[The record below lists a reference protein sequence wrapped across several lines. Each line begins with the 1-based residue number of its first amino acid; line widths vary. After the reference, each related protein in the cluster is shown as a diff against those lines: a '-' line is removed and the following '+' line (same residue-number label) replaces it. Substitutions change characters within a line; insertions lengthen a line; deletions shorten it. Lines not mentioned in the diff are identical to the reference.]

1 MSAGFQEYLEGM
13 DAAQARVDRANDARK
28 LKRWWSAH
36 TTGQFAIRPCPE
48 NPRFKALYR
57 IQ

>member
-1 MSAGFQEYLEGM
+1 M
-13 DAAQARVDRANDARK
+13 DSKEKETKVKLWFPRLTDSDARK